1 MHDDTVFVIDTQ
13 EGEYIDIDDFND
25 MRYWSNRFNVAKWR
39 IREAVLEV
47 GDSAPAVE
55 EQLRRGARPRRTPHR
70 VFYLEAPQS
79 KRTY

>member
-1 MHDDTVFVIDTQ
+1 MPDDTLYLIDTE

-55 EQLRRGARPRRTPHR
+55 EQLRRGARPRRAPHR
-70 VFYLEAPQS
+70 VIHLEAPAS
-79 KRTY
+79 KRPG